1 MDQLFLNLPNY
12 ISDDQI
18 FEELQQIV
26 SWILKDNLHRI
37 LGATLRV
44 TQ

>member
-18 FEELQQIV
+18 FEELQQII
-26 SWILKDNLHRI
+26 SWILEDNLHRI

>member
-1 MDQLFLNLPNY
+1 MDQLFLNLPNC

-18 FEELQQIV
+18 FVELQQIIN
-26 SWILKDNLHRI
+26 WILEDNLRRI
-37 LGATLRV
+37 LEATLRV

>member
-1 MDQLFLNLPNY
+1 MDQLFLNLPNC

-18 FEELQQIV
+18 FEELQQRV
-26 SWILKDNLHRI
+26 SLILEDNLRRI
-37 LGATLRV
+37 LEATLRV